1 MEPLPSEVSSPLQ
14 PLQALGVAV
23 SASLACAEEMV
34 PQRMLRRT
42 LQAETG
48 ADAQKG
54 PEHRA
59 DMKSL
64 KGFGPDYF
72 FFDSVWGR
80 NVLWFGIALIYGG
93 LIGAFVLTTISGV
106 LNERR
111 KKES

>member
-1 MEPLPSEVSSPLQ
+1 
-14 PLQALGVAV
+14 
-23 SASLACAEEMV
+23 
-34 PQRMLRRT
+34 
-42 LQAETG
+42 
-48 ADAQKG
+48 
-54 PEHRA
+54 
-59 DMKSL
+59 MKSL

>member
-59 DMKSL
+59 DMKFLIKKATASPSQ
-64 KGFGPDYF
+64 KNTVF
-72 FFDSVWGR
+72 FARFFSP
-80 NVLWFGIALIYGG
+80 
-93 LIGAFVLTTISGV
+93 
-106 LNERR
+106 
-111 KKES
+111 K